1 MPSTKLPVTLMTF
14 CNCLGELD
22 DTRTLASYVVRGY
35 NPEEESIPGARKY
48 RCIKIGNHLHVQL
61 LLAHGHNRLK
71 ATGMGKD
78 SRGSPASAK
87 KARGR
92 EITGMYERLPYIKPT
107 SAMVTRSWAL

>member
-71 ATGMGKD
+71 SYGDGQGFKRLACLSEES
-78 SRGSPASAK
+78 SRS
-87 KARGR
+87 
-92 EITGMYERLPYIKPT
+92 
-107 SAMVTRSWAL
+107 